1 MEGGASCHSDVP
13 MGTFAAELICH
24 STAVTFMSH
33 VLSFGLKQAF
43 QQPWEADA
51 ALPTLQISK
60 WSLREVMSVAPCL
73 QLTRSRARIPTWV
86 SLTPKSEFFLLLRT
100 EGLGWP
106 SGTECGGGKGMVL
119 LSPHREWAQLIC
131 FVLTSSEFFCISVK
145 SWEET
150 AGQKQ

>member
-13 MGTFAAELICH
+13 MATLAAELMCH

-60 WSLREVMSVAPCL
+60 WSLREVKSVAPCL
-73 QLTRSRARIPTWV
+73 QLTGSRARIPTWV
-86 SLTPKSEFFLLLRT
+86 SLTPKSELFLLLRT

-106 SGTECGGGKGMVL
+106 SGTECGKGNGFVITTQGVGTAYL
-119 LSPHREWAQLIC
+119 FC
-131 FVLTSSEFFCISVK
+131 FDFF
-145 SWEET
+145 
-150 AGQKQ
+150 